1 MSDIRPPHQRGNGPA
16 ASGRQ
21 IPPRARAARA
31 RALETE
37 NYFGVEW
44 LLLIATY
51 VTMTLIFFLFTPYT
65 HQLDEIKNLLLGF
78 LPPFLL
84 LAAVYFADFS
94 RMTWR
99 THGSTYLLGLF
110 VVAMVISYLINPHKD
125 TGERVVWFQT
135 SCATFTVIFAWFMNT
150 ENKLRKTL
158 LFLVFICLGSVAVG
172 LFLYAGRGFTTIIYN
187 AMQASMATGSGLWA
201 RNPEWVTLFYTLKES
216 TEMYSTILNSD
227 FYAAFLV
234 MTLPFV
240 LAMFFVEEHPLFKS
254 LAVIT
259 FLLMNVCLFFTNSND
274 SFLSVTF
281 VTYPVFFVLGYL
293 YVRSWNLSRRFVASF
308 FAGSA
313 VLGAT
318 IALLMYPKLSQTW
331 DFKSEAIYGRK
342 ILWMGGFW
350 PWLYRDD
357 ASRSAIDWLSVIF
370 GTGPGGYRFYF
381 PVHRDPTFFD
391 NQINN
396 VTTFGH
402 NWYLDVL
409 LEYGALGLLIF
420 LAFHVRVLADAF
432 RQVRTTESRAHQ
444 FYQIAAISSL
454 LGIGLQNWFSP
465 NNRWAVCGMI
475 YWSIFGLSMGIH
487 HIDTPGALAGGSA
500 QARRGPVVVK
510 WLTYAFVGL
519 FLLRSV
525 PLSIDYWRGAL
536 ANARGLRLMDTADLV
551 QGTRKTDFL
560 MRSSKEFDRAIAYN
574 PTFATSYYK
583 QGHVLNQLQDTERA
597 IERYE
602 QLQKVFPHYSE
613 IHLNLGIMYS
623 AKADGLKG
631 AERVKWLEKAFASSR
646 EAARQSLKSNI
657 QWIAGIIGEE
667 YAAALAEQGED
678 KKAAEVY
685 EQVKPYYRSV
695 VEYKPRLP
703 EVVME
708 RERLY
713 KPAQERLVRLGIQTG
728 KPLEAIEMLRKMY
741 IEDPDNVGVLNR
753 LLRLYDEQKMI
764 EEKVKFLTEAVHNAP
779 LNPELR
785 LRLAEAHLAAG
796 NRDEYIKQLRK
807 VEYVDPGNVFALG
820 QLYAVL
826 SARGATEQAAQYRDK
841 LSSAGVSVSRIT
853 PWTAADLET
862 TNIAPLLTRLR
873 AQLTTG
879 PVRQTTATAPSG
891 AGSTPAPQVPS
902 GATTAPA
909 AETSP
914 GSPAAAAGEPV
925 PASS

>member
-1 MSDIRPPHQRGNGPA
+1 MSDIRPPQKRGEAPANQRRPV
-16 ASGRQ
+16 S
-21 IPPRARAARA
+21 PKARAPRS
-31 RALETE
+31 RALEAE
-37 NYFGVEW
+37 NYFSVEW

-78 LPPFLL
+78 IPPFLL

-110 VVAMVISYLINPHKD
+110 VVAMVVSYLVNPHKD

-135 SCATFTVIFAWFMNT
+135 SCATFTVIFAWFMNS

-158 LFLVFICLGSVAVG
+158 MFLVLICLGSVAVG
-172 LFLYAGRGFTTIIYN
+172 LFLNAGQGFTTRIYNALQASMQTGRGF
-187 AMQASMATGSGLWA
+187 WA

-240 LAMFFVEEHPLFKS
+240 LAMFFVEDHPLFKA

-259 FLLMNVCLFFTNSND
+259 FLLMNVCLSFTNSYD
-274 SFLSVTF
+274 SYLSVTF
-281 VTYPVFFVLGYL
+281 VTYPVFFILGYL
-293 YVRSWNLSRRFVASF
+293 YVRSWNLSKRFVVSF
-308 FAGSA
+308 FACSA

-357 ASRSAIDWLSVIF
+357 ATRSAIDWLSVIF

-409 LEYGALGLLIF
+409 LEYGAVGLLIF
-420 LAFHVRVLADAF
+420 LAFHFRVLLDAF
-432 RQVRTTESRAHQ
+432 RQVRTTESRTHQ

-475 YWSIFGLSMGIH
+475 YWSIFGLSMGMH
-487 HIDTPGALAGGSA
+487 HIDTPGSPPGGAA
-500 QARRGPVVVK
+500 QARRGPVVAK
-510 WLTYAFVGL
+510 WLAYAFAGL
-519 FLLRSV
+519 FLLRNV
-525 PLSIDYWRGAL
+525 PLSVNYWLGAL
-536 ANARGLRLMDTADLV
+536 ANARGLRLMDTAELV
-551 QGTRKTDFL
+551 TGTRQKDFL
-560 MRSSKEFDRAIAYN
+560 LRSSKEFDKAIAYN

-623 AKADGLKG
+623 AKADTAKG
-631 AERVKWLEKAFASSR
+631 EERLKWLEKAYASSR

-667 YAAALAEQGED
+667 YANALSDQGQTDKANEVREQI
-678 KKAAEVY
+678 KQY
-685 EQVKPYYRSV
+685 FRSV
-695 VEYKPRLP
+695 IEYKPRLP
-703 EVVME
+703 EVVLD
-708 RERLY
+708 RERFY
-713 KPAQERLVRLGIQTG
+713 KFAQQKLVQLGIKTG
-728 KPLEAIEMLRKMY
+728 KPQEAIAVLQQMY
-741 IEDPDNVGVLNR
+741 IEDPDNVGTLNS
-753 LLRLYDEQKMI
+753 LLRLFDEQRMPA
-764 EEKVKFLTEAVHNAP
+764 EKVKFLTEAVHNAP

-785 LRLAEAHLAAG
+785 LRLAEAHLAVG
-796 NRDEYIKQLRK
+796 NRDEYLKQLRK
-807 VEYVDPGNVFALG
+807 VEYIDPENKFALA
-820 QLYAVL
+820 QLYAAL
-826 SARGATEQAAQYRDK
+826 SAQGATAQAAAYRDK
-841 LSSAGVSVSRIT
+841 LSSAGVDISRVR
-853 PWTAADLET
+853 PWTEAELNT
-862 TNIAPLLTRLR
+862 TDVTPLLTRLR
-873 AQLTTG
+873 SQLTTA
-879 PVRQTTATAPSG
+879 PVPQTTAPKPVAQPTTAPV
-891 AGSTPAPQVPS
+891 ADP
-902 GATTAPA
+902 TTAPA
-909 AETSP
+909 AGGQTDRLAQGPVTTAPVSP
-914 GSPAAAAGEPV
+914 E
-925 PASS
+925 